1 MCRNIKPLFNFEPPA
16 TPDEVKAASLQY
28 VRKISGVQAPSKG
41 NDAAFSQA
49 VEEIAAVSLRLIRSL
64 ETHAPPK
71 SRDAEAQKAKAR
83 SAKRFGTG
91 PGRAL

>member
-16 TPDEVKAASLQY
+16 TPDEVRAASLQY
-28 VRKISGVQAPSKG
+28 VRKISGVQAPSKT
-41 NDAAFSQA
+41 NDTAFSQA

-71 SRDAEAQKAKAR
+71 NRESEAQKAKER
-83 SAKRFGTG
+83 STKRFGADR
-91 PGRAL
+91 GRGI